1 MGFINISDTRNE
13 IHHIIK
19 GLKKDREYVIVDISE
34 IRKNKKNPKYCN
46 VTIKYEKRVKNNQAR
61 ARPGIEMMQYE
72 LVY

>member
-61 ARPGIEMMQYE
+61 ARPCIEMMQYE